1 MSWTIEPPGDT
12 EAQELGDAISKAHDK
27 KILLFGTTYNEN
39 TYPINKHRDITCI
52 GGANIHGDQIPESR
66 MGNPKFTFPSSDL
79 GREFQQDA
87 SAVGSSISTALAAG
101 LAALIIY
108 CAEYTGLYE
117 SREALRRG
125 VTHMFQ
131 AMGSG
136 NTEPV
141 YVDPKLFY
149 DPNDPN
155 NRHAEADG
163 FELIRG
169 AIENLKKKAQLFVAL
184 WFHCTLPCWIYM
196 LVIGSILIPACT
208 GNDIKQTPEKV

>member
-1 MSWTIEPPGDT
+1 MNPLET

-52 GGANIHGDQIPESR
+52 GGANIHGDQIQESR

-87 SAVGSSISTALAAG
+87 SAVGSSISTACGAG
-101 LAALIIY
+101 RSDNLLCRIY
-108 CAEYTGLYE
+108 WAMRVSWGAEEGGDTDVPGD
-117 SREALRRG
+117 G
-125 VTHMFQ
+125 V
-131 AMGSG
+131 G

-141 YVDPKLFY
+141 YVDPKLFF

-155 NRHAEADG
+155 NRHAEAEG

-184 WFHCTLPCWIYM
+184 SFHCTLPCWIYM
-196 LVIGSILIPACT
+196 PVIGSILIPACT